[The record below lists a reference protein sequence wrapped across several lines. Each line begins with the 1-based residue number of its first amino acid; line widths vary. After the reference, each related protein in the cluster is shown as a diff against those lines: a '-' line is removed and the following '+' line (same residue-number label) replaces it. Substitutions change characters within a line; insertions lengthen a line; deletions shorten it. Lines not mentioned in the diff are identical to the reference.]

1 MIKKNKQPKVLCFDI
16 FRTLVDLDSRAPIVY
31 KRIFNKKGTR
41 NQIRIFWSDIG
52 TFYRIELNKSLSQNI
67 YEGFAPI
74 FVRIMERIKTKY
86 SLSGSPRHYKDIL
99 IEEEKKAPLFSD
111 ALQTISILSKK
122 VSICLVSDT
131 DSEMVTLVL
140 PTIPIKKL
148 FLSCDFQAYKE
159 DPQNT
164 LFKAV
169 LKDYQIDPSSI
180 IHVGDSYSDV
190 IGSKRANMT
199 SIWINRYRPW
209 LRWNHTDIKPDHT
222 ISSLNQ
228 LLKVI

>member
-1 MIKKNKQPKVLCFDI
+1 MD
-16 FRTLVDLDSRAPIVY
+16 
-31 KRIFNKKGTR
+31 
-41 NQIRIFWSDIG
+41 
-52 TFYRIELNKSLSQNI
+52 
-67 YEGFAPI
+67 
-74 FVRIMERIKTKY
+74 RIKTKY
-86 SLSGSPRHYKDIL
+86 SLSDSPHHYKDIL

-131 DSEMVTLVL
+131 DAEMVRLVL

-148 FLSCDFQAYKE
+148 FLSCDFLAYKE
-159 DPQNT
+159 EPQNT

-169 LKDYQIDPSSI
+169 LQDYKINPSSI

-190 IGSKRANMT
+190 VGSKRANMT

-209 LRWNHTDIKPDHT
+209 LRWKHADIKPDHT
-222 ISSLNQ
+222 ISSLHQ
-228 LLKVI
+228 LTKIL